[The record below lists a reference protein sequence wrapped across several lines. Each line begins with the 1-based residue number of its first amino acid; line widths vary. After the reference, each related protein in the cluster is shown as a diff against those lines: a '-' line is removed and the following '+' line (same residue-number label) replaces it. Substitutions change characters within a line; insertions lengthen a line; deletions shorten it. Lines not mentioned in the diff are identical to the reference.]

1 MWCFFERFLCEFFSR
16 LICVLWGGK
25 MHKIRAHPRT
35 KLSLQSR
42 PHLGR
47 SELQPLRFHNN
58 NDDDDG
64 FSLASSFLSL
74 SSSSSSSSSAYSFPL
89 FVFEEERKKVSS
101 LFFWCNFSSSSVW
114 PFVVFPLKKSERF
127 TSRGSVFLTTK
138 TETTKRAPR
147 RSTVVIIITLWIC
160 DLFSRAF
167 RGLTRRFAPWKRRTD
182 SWISF

>member
-1 MWCFFERFLCEFFSR
+1 
-16 LICVLWGGK
+16 

-74 SSSSSSSSSAYSFPL
+74 SSSSSSSSSSFFFVENLDPFFLL
-89 FVFEEERKKVSS
+89 FM
-101 LFFWCNFSSSSVW
+101 
-114 PFVVFPLKKSERF
+114 
-127 TSRGSVFLTTK
+127 K
-138 TETTKRAPR
+138 TYT
-147 RSTVVIIITLWIC
+147 
-160 DLFSRAF
+160 
-167 RGLTRRFAPWKRRTD
+167 
-182 SWISF
+182 